1 VGALDQHYLLKRFK
15 EELELAE
22 HAGDERERS
31 VRLQACRHYSEMLR
45 VLEEGEN
52 PSISNGS

>member
-1 VGALDQHYLLKRFK
+1 MDQHYLLKRFK

-45 VLEEGEN
+45 VLEESEN
-52 PSISNGS
+52 PSISNRS